1 MNAHTVPTATPDWE
15 ALVEAVRTSYP
26 QALGVWLFGSFA
38 SGHAN
43 AQSDIDLAVLLP
55 GKAEPLALWQLAQQ
69 LAVQANR
76 DVDLLDL
83 RAASTVMQ
91 YQVITQG
98 TRLWQANSQAALYE
112 SVILSEK
119 TALDEA
125 RAGLLQDIR
134 ERGRVHD

>member
-1 MNAHTVPTATPDWE
+1 MHASTTTPDWSS
-15 ALVEAVRTSYP
+15 LVEAVRATYP

-43 AQSDIDLAVLLP
+43 DQSDIDLAVLLP
-55 GKAEPLALWQLAQQ
+55 GKAEPLALWQLSQR

-98 TRLWQANSQAALYE
+98 RRLWQTGSQAALYE
-112 SVILSEK
+112 SFILSEK

-125 RAGLLQDIR
+125 RAGVLQDIR
-134 ERGRVHD
+134 ERGHVHD

>member
-1 MNAHTVPTATPDWE
+1 MNARTAPATPDWE
-15 ALVEAVRTSYP
+15 ALVEAVRTSYL
-26 QALGVWLFGSFA
+26 QALGIWLFGSFA
-38 SGHAN
+38 GGHAN

-55 GKAEPLALWQLAQQ
+55 GKAEPLALWQLSQR

-98 TRLWQANSQAALYE
+98 RRLWQTGSQAALYE
-112 SVILSEK
+112 SFILSEK

-125 RAGLLQDIR
+125 RAGVLQDIR
-134 ERGRVHD
+134 ERGHVHD